1 MKISINQITDKQV
14 LDLGKALLDYEY
26 IQNHCGNPFD
36 KDFQDVYY
44 SFYLKARWAQLGG
57 KGGSKCGAYFNVLNS
72 INGTEL
78 LEDVLEEL
86 IVAGVSDTYEFSI
99 GSKLLHTKNPNSPI
113 FDSKVYSYL
122 TKDEGLQLQY
132 RKALKNGQ
140 TKLQQIQHDWEII
153 NDWYNNLIK
162 NDPRGK
168 QWIAWFDNKF
178 PQYKGISD
186 VKKIDFLIFIFN

>member
-1 MKISINQITDKQV
+1 MQIDLTSITDRQI
-14 LDLGKALLDYEY
+14 LNLEKALLDYEY
-26 IQNHCGNPFD
+26 IQSHCQNPCN

-57 KGGSKCGAYFNVLNS
+57 KGGSKSGAYFNVLNS

-140 TKLQQIQHDWEII
+140 TKLQQIQHDWKII
-153 NDWYNNLIK
+153 NDWYDNLIK

-168 QWIAWFDNKF
+168 QWVAWFDNKF